1 MSLSSCA
8 DENEINKS
16 AVEIV
21 LAGRT
26 EIIHIILQKKKN
38 RYFHNFDLVN
48 SIYFTYHIHI
58 P

>member
-21 LAGRT
+21 PAGRT
-26 EIIHIILQKKKN
+26 EIIHIILQKKKKKKIVI
-38 RYFHNFDLVN
+38 FITL
-48 SIYFTYHIHI
+48 IW
-58 P
+58 